1 MSGMD
6 DAHGRLDD
14 KSAVGSMQMDDGAM
28 GLDADV
34 RVRRRRR
41 EVEHRLC
48 TCRGVADDGVDDG
61 VDDGEDS
68 DDTDDI

>member
-6 DAHGRLDD
+6 DAHGHLDD

-61 VDDGEDS
+61 EDS